1 LRRIKPRGVGYGLD
15 ESECVVGDGIAAAHN
30 LLAEMSLD
38 SLQAIAVPLLS
49 FGIGG
54 GTVIGS

>member
-1 LRRIKPRGVGYGLD
+1 MD
-15 ESECVVGDGIAAAHN
+15 ESERVVGVGIAEACD